1 MRPLDSSDGASCPG
15 DDTPAGEGPDA
26 WFHAGTAFLILPVSL
41 GFQPNTFGNAWLS
54 ILSVAGTCLAQTPPT
69 CQGGGGS
76 VRRRPYPTVTDRMRP
91 PEQGNGAYITIWIRS
106 LSSPCW
112 QSHPGGP
119 YSGHVTEL
127 PIDDAAGLAS
137 AAHDAAE
144 RGQVVYLT
152 DPQGRR
158 IAAIVPASVAAAGT
172 AAIEAL
178 EDAADLS
185 AAEDALAEW
194 DADDRRT
201 YRLADV
207 DAELSEG

>member
-1 MRPLDSSDGASCPG
+1 M
-15 DDTPAGEGPDA
+15 T
-26 WFHAGTAFLILPVSL
+26 
-41 GFQPNTFGNAWLS
+41 
-54 ILSVAGTCLAQTPPT
+54 
-69 CQGGGGS
+69 
-76 VRRRPYPTVTDRMRP
+76 
-91 PEQGNGAYITIWIRS
+91 YITIWIRRLPLAVQAS
-106 LSSPCW
+106 LRAASAVCGLRVFAWPTV
-112 QSHPGGP
+112 PAGP
-119 YSGHVTEL
+119 YPDQVTEL

-178 EDAADLS
+178 EDAADL
-185 AAEDALAEW
+185 AVGEEALAEW

-207 DAELSEG
+207 DAELSES

>member
-1 MRPLDSSDGASCPG
+1 M
-15 DDTPAGEGPDA
+15 
-26 WFHAGTAFLILPVSL
+26 
-41 GFQPNTFGNAWLS
+41 
-54 ILSVAGTCLAQTPPT
+54 
-69 CQGGGGS
+69 
-76 VRRRPYPTVTDRMRP
+76 
-91 PEQGNGAYITIWIRS
+91 
-106 LSSPCW
+106 
-112 QSHPGGP
+112 
-119 YSGHVTEL
+119 TEL

-137 AAHDAAE
+137 AAYDAAE

-178 EDAADLS
+178 EDAADL
-185 AAEDALAEW
+185 ATAEEALAEW

-207 DAELSEG
+207 DAELSES

>member
-1 MRPLDSSDGASCPG
+1 M
-15 DDTPAGEGPDA
+15 
-26 WFHAGTAFLILPVSL
+26 
-41 GFQPNTFGNAWLS
+41 
-54 ILSVAGTCLAQTPPT
+54 
-69 CQGGGGS
+69 
-76 VRRRPYPTVTDRMRP
+76 
-91 PEQGNGAYITIWIRS
+91 
-106 LSSPCW
+106 
-112 QSHPGGP
+112 
-119 YSGHVTEL
+119 TEL

-152 DPQGRR
+152 DPRGRR

-178 EDAADLS
+178 EDAADL
-185 AAEDALAEW
+185 AAGEEALAEW

-207 DAELSEG
+207 DAELSES

>member
-1 MRPLDSSDGASCPG
+1 WDKRPASGGAGAPATPSAVWGWGFSAGRPA
-15 DDTPAGEGPDA
+15 PAG
-26 WFHAGTAFLILPVSL
+26 
-41 GFQPNTFGNAWLS
+41 
-54 ILSVAGTCLAQTPPT
+54 
-69 CQGGGGS
+69 
-76 VRRRPYPTVTDRMRP
+76 PYPD
-91 PEQGNGAYITIWIRS
+91 Q
-106 LSSPCW
+106 
-112 QSHPGGP
+112 
-119 YSGHVTEL
+119 VTEL

-137 AAHDAAE
+137 AVHDAAE

-178 EDAADLS
+178 EDAADL
-185 AAEDALAEW
+185 AAGEEALAEW

-207 DAELSEG
+207 DRELAES